1 VDSAAEAIS
10 EWVTGWDLVEES
22 VSSVEGWALEGD
34 GGMQAGWATPML
46 GVGPG
51 TVCPMAILMGDT
63 DLVTHTPAMAWGIP
77 MVSPRSKST

>member
-1 VDSAAEAIS
+1 MDSAAEAIS

-22 VSSVEGWALEGD
+22 VSSVEGWALEWD

-51 TVCPMAILMGDT
+51 TVCPMAILIGGT
-63 DLVTHTPAMAWGIP
+63 DLTTHTPAMAWGIT
-77 MVSPRSKST
+77 MVSTRSKST